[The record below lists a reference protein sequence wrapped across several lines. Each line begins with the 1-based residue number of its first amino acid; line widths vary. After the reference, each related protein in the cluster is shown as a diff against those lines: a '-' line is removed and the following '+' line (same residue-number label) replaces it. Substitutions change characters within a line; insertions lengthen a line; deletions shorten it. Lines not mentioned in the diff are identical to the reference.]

1 MTRWKACILGALLL
15 PRQPPRN
22 LPQIQTIVRPRPRQG
37 LAGLLA
43 HKTRVTPQSDPRSN
57 ANDHATISCSHA
69 LLIHP
74 CRLCPQKMISGIL
87 AASAAFQASPL
98 APPPLS
104 QVMPRAGAPVAFFG
118 NKDVEGKVVPT
129 GGFELPGGLELPAFE
144 LPAVPDNVKALLGV
158 NGPQNTEVKSDGSRV
173 VRPAKNNMEF
183 DDYGRLVKGRKVPK
197 DQKYANLKLVS
208 TKEEKNEE
216 GILLSK
222 LWKP

>member
-1 MTRWKACILGALLL
+1 M
-15 PRQPPRN
+15 
-22 LPQIQTIVRPRPRQG
+22 
-37 LAGLLA
+37 
-43 HKTRVTPQSDPRSN
+43 
-57 ANDHATISCSHA
+57 
-69 LLIHP
+69 
-74 CRLCPQKMISGIL
+74 
-87 AASAAFQASPL
+87 
-98 APPPLS
+98 
-104 QVMPRAGAPVAFFG
+104 AFFG

-129 GGFELPGGLELPAFE
+129 GGFELPGGLELPAFGGLELPAFE

-158 NGPQNTEVKSDGSRV
+158 NGPQNTEIKGDGSRV

>member
-1 MTRWKACILGALLL
+1 
-15 PRQPPRN
+15 
-22 LPQIQTIVRPRPRQG
+22 
-37 LAGLLA
+37 
-43 HKTRVTPQSDPRSN
+43 
-57 ANDHATISCSHA
+57 
-69 LLIHP
+69 
-74 CRLCPQKMISGIL
+74 
-87 AASAAFQASPL
+87 
-98 APPPLS
+98 
-104 QVMPRAGAPVAFFG
+104 MPRAGAPVAFFG

-216 GILLSK
+216 GILVSK